1 MTSRLISA
9 LVRLFRPS
17 RGAAPAA
24 GTVRV
29 MPADIR
35 DLRISYRPEPDG
47 DPDAGEIVWT
57 WVPFDEADGRGKDR
71 PVLVIGLHGRDRLYA
86 VRLTSKP
93 HDRDG
98 EHLALG
104 PGEWDAA
111 GRPSWVDLGHL
122 YSVPR
127 TAMRREGAAL
137 DRARF
142 DRVAAALRTRYRWS
156 A

>member
-1 MTSRLISA
+1 MASRLISA
-9 LVRLFRPS
+9 LVRLFRSSPDTT
-17 RGAAPAA
+17 RPA

-29 MPADIR
+29 MPGDVR
-35 DLRISYRPEPDG
+35 DLRISYRPESDG

-71 PVLVIGLHGRDRLYA
+71 PVLVIGQHGRDRLYA

-104 PGEWDAA
+104 SGEWDAS
-111 GRPSWVDLGHL
+111 GRPSWIDLGHL
-122 YSVPR
+122 YSVPPG
-127 TAMRREGAAL
+127 AMRREGAAL
-137 DRARF
+137 DRRRF
-142 DRVAAALRTRYRWS
+142 DQVAAALNARYSWS
-156 A
+156 V

>member
-9 LVRLFRPS
+9 LVRLFRTPPT
-17 RGAAPAA
+17 AQPAA

-29 MPADIR
+29 MPGQVR

-71 PVLVIGLHGRDRLYA
+71 PVLVIGLHGGDRLYA
-86 VRLTSKP
+86 VRLTSRP

-127 TAMRREGAAL
+127 GGVRREGAAL
-137 DRARF
+137 DKARF
-142 DRVAAALRTRYRWS
+142 DRVATALEARYGWS

>member
-1 MTSRLISA
+1 MASRLISA
-9 LVRLFRPS
+9 LVRLFRSSPDTT
-17 RGAAPAA
+17 RPA

-29 MPADIR
+29 MPGDVR
-35 DLRISYRPEPDG
+35 DLRISYRPESDG

-71 PVLVIGLHGRDRLYA
+71 PVLVIGQHGRDRLYA

-104 PGEWDAA
+104 SGEWDAS

-122 YSVPR
+122 YSVPPD
-127 TAMRREGAAL
+127 AMRREGAAL
-137 DRARF
+137 DRRRF
-142 DRVAAALRTRYRWS
+142 DQVAAALKARYSWS
-156 A
+156 V

>member
-17 RGAAPAA
+17 PDAEPST

-29 MPADIR
+29 MPGDVR

-71 PVLVIGLHGRDRLYA
+71 PVLVIGQHGRDRLYA

-104 PGEWDAA
+104 PGEWDAS

-122 YSVPR
+122 YSVPPG
-127 TAMRREGAAL
+127 AMRREGAAL
-137 DRARF
+137 DRRRF
-142 DRVAAALRTRYRWS
+142 DRVTAALKARYGWS
-156 A
+156 V